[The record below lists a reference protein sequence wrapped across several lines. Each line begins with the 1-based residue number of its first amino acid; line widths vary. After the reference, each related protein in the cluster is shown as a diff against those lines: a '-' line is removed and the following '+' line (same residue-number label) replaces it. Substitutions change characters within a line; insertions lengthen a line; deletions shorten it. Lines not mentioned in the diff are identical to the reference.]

1 MSRILKPSIS
11 YFVFCKNEEKRIER
25 TIENILSQKIEN
37 LQLVVQDGGSKD
49 RTLKILHK
57 FKDHIDL
64 KSEKDSGPGEAFWRA
79 IKRCKNDYVGC
90 LNCDEKLLPNAIQ
103 DNYNLLKSSK
113 SDVIFRDSKLI
124 DEKNN
129 ILGTA
134 VGQEFNLAEY
144 WENKFCPHFSTALFS
159 RKALHEIGLHKFRWL
174 ETCGEFELW
183 TRLAEWQKIT
193 YKPGVVSEYTLR
205 KDQLSNNSENILK
218 LAIGRA
224 YAMYRHSLIS
234 NGGQRLER
242 NISKKLQCSYS
253 SFAQHSANLGH
264 FDTETLL
271 KSIGELEGH
280 QNKFYDSINFHKRI
294 FNLTSRKDFHINHC
308 KSFIEKQKAQLK
320 IINIK
325 NNTDLIVKKC
335 KTVKVYL
342 RKSLCRETQ
351 RLQNK
356 ILKKRYKLIN
366 NEKICVFILRH
377 KGITTEKISI
387 SDLLSF
393 KVFYS
398 NKLIFIEKEYFESN
412 YDHNANCDPFF
423 YIFHKSLC
431 DSFTSPY
438 IKLIDQTYNFGL
450 KELKDITLNFLKVFK
465 KTSLKIDEHP
475 VVTLRKVIPT
485 HVVYKNILG
494 NIAIHNFIYIIS
506 LKLKEK
512 LQEKIKKFCNI
523 DYWQKKRKKTSF
535 FPLFTF
541 VKKKNIIERSCE
553 KNSKRNISA
562 VFNLIKSKHIRDGNI
577 LSEYSNKI
585 LELNHKQ
592 AAEIALNENSL
603 FNRFN
608 WEYAFQN
615 ELKNPAAT
623 NETLLKFGQIY
634 NNKLYK
640 NACSAS
646 SFTKLSPLRKKR
658 KRVAF
663 SCSFWAA
670 PTCLYQVLPWLGSSV
685 KWDCEIIGFGSYLPE
700 SNGKLFHEFHL
711 TENMPSEFF
720 VNYVRSLK
728 IDIFIELTGL
738 SPGNRHLE
746 MISRLAPV
754 QISYM
759 NHTAT
764 TGVDNIDYLVADNNC
779 IHENEYK
786 YFSERMLMLQD
797 CFFCFN
803 YDQDTY
809 TKRKTYPKKT
819 NSIKF
824 GVFGS
829 YEKLNPELLRMYASL
844 VKKVPDSKIIFKNT
858 RLREQRAKNI
868 CKEILQ
874 NEGLNRKQFALEYGG
889 NRENILNSYSAID
902 ISLDTS
908 PYNGGN
914 TIAESLHMGTIPI
927 SLKGNRFSSRYGSSI
942 LQFANLEQ
950 YIAVDEVSFI
960 QKAISLSNDK
970 QKRKWA
976 KMEMPFQLK
985 ETFFNKTKFGDNFFS
1000 CLSKI

>member
-1 MSRILKPSIS
+1 MQPSIS
-11 YFVFCKNEEKRIER
+11 YFLFCKNEKERIEKA
-25 TIENILSQKIEN
+25 IDNILTQKIEN
-37 LQLVVQDGGSKD
+37 LQIVVQDGGSND
-49 RTLKILHK
+49 GTLKILHK
-57 FKDHIDL
+57 FKGHIDL
-64 KSEKDSGPGEAFWRA
+64 KSEKDSGPGDAFWRA
-79 IKRCKNDYVGC
+79 IKRCKNDYIGC

-103 DNYNLLKSSK
+103 DNYDLLKSSK

-124 DEKNN
+124 DENN
-129 ILGTA
+129 NFLGNA
-134 VGQEFNLAEY
+134 VGQDFNLSEY
-144 WENKFCPHFSTALFS
+144 WKNKFCPHFSTALFS
-159 RKALHEIGLHKFRWL
+159 RKALHDIGLHKFQWL
-174 ETCGEFELW
+174 KTCGEFELW
-183 TRLAEWQKIT
+183 TRLNEWKKIT
-193 YKPGVVSEYTLR
+193 YKPGIVSEYTLR
-205 KDQLSNNSENILK
+205 KDQLSNNSDNILR

-224 YAMYRHSLIS
+224 YAMYRHSLIR
-234 NGGQRLER
+234 NGGQRFEG
-242 NISKKLQCSYS
+242 NISKILQCSYT

-271 KSIGELEGH
+271 KSICELERH
-280 QNKFYDSINFHKRI
+280 QNKFYDSIKFHKKL
-294 FNLTSRKDFHINHC
+294 FNLTSRKNFHVNHC
-308 KSFIEKQKAQLK
+308 KNFIEKQKVQLK
-320 IINIK
+320 KTNIINSA
-325 NNTDLIVKKC
+325 DLILKKSNNIRLYF
-335 KTVKVYL
+335 K
-342 RKSLCRETQ
+342 KSECPETQ
-351 RLQNK
+351 RLQKK
-356 ILKKRYKLIN
+356 ILKKNSYFDEYEKLYAFFCDKKNETTNNIN
-366 NEKICVFILRH
+366 LFDI
-377 KGITTEKISI
+377 
-387 SDLLSF
+387 LSF
-393 KVFYS
+393 RVFHS
-398 NKLIFIEKEYFESN
+398 NKLIFIEKEYFESK
-412 YDHNANCDPFF
+412 YDENAKCDPFF
-423 YIFHKSLC
+423 FLFHKSLC
-431 DSFTSPY
+431 DSYNRPS
-438 IKLIDQTYNFGL
+438 IKFIDQKYNLGF
-450 KELKDITLNFLKVFK
+450 KELKNIILNYLEVLKR
-465 KTSLKIDEHP
+465 TSLQIDEHP
-475 VVTLRKVIPT
+475 EIALRKVIPK
-485 HVVYKNILG
+485 HVVLKNMFK
-494 NIAIHNFIYIIS
+494 NIAIHNLFYIIS

-523 DYWQKKRKKTSF
+523 DYWQNKVKKTISNKVIF
-535 FPLFTF
+535 FEKSKDINDSICNKID
-541 VKKKNIIERSCE
+541 KKSMSAFLNI
-553 KNSKRNISA
+553 
-562 VFNLIKSKHIRDGNI
+562 IKSKNIREKNMLG
-577 LSEYSNKI
+577 EYSNMI
-585 LELNHKQ
+585 LQLNHKQ
-592 AAEIALNENSL
+592 AAQIALNNSSL

-623 NETLLKFGQIY
+623 NETLLNFGKIY

-640 NACSAS
+640 DAQKYS
-646 SFTKLSPLRKKR
+646 SLTKLSESRKKR

-685 KWDCEIIGFGSYLPE
+685 KWDFEIIGFGSYLPE
-700 SNGKLFHEFHL
+700 SNRKIFHEFHQ

-720 VNYVRSLK
+720 VNYVRSLN
-728 IDIFIELTGL
+728 IDVFIELTGL

-779 IHENEYK
+779 IFENEYK

-809 TKRKTYPKKT
+809 TKRKTYPKTT

-829 YEKLNPELLRMYASL
+829 YEKLNPELIRMYASL
-844 VKKVPDSKIIFKNT
+844 VKKVPGSKIIFKNT

-889 NRENILNSYSAID
+889 NRENILDSYSAID

-950 YIAVDEVSFI
+950 YIAEDELSFI

-970 QKRKWA
+970 QIRKWA

-1000 CLSKI
+1000 CLRKI